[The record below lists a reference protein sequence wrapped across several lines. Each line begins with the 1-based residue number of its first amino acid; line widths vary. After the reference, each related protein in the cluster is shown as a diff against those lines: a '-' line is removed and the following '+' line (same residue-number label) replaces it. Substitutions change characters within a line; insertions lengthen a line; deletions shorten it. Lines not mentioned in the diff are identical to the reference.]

1 MWKEQLQSEARA
13 KIFWGESKENVTAYL
28 QSQGLRDEEIRPLM
42 ESILQER
49 ASSVKSTARK
59 NILLGIGLILVPI
72 ITYFVLLQSPVFPVK
87 LFAVTVLVGLIG
99 GWKLVQGIIHLSNPD
114 LQKSDLSEE

>member
-13 KIFWGESKENVTAYL
+13 KIFWGESKENVTTYL
-28 QSQGLRDEEIRPLM
+28 QSQGLRDEEIRPLL
-42 ESILQER
+42 ESILEER
-49 ASSVKSTARK
+49 AASVRSSARK

-72 ITYFVLLQSPVFPVK
+72 ITYVVLLQSPIFPIKVF
-87 LFAVTVLVGLIG
+87 AATVLVGLIG
-99 GWKLVQGIIHLSNPD
+99 GWKLVQGILHLSNPN